1 MTTIAAIVDALLEQV
16 GTIDNLNTGTVL
28 AANMPTPVAI
38 VSPPGQGTY
47 RGTFGATGYLGGE
60 SWTVTV
66 LVSASLVEDGMR
78 VLHAAADVDGDWSI
92 YAAISADPTLGG
104 IVDQAVVQGWRFLS
118 FEEVDALG
126 HFGVEITV
134 AIAAR
139 KG

>member
-78 VLHAAADVDGDWSI
+78 VLHAAA
-92 YAAISADPTLGG
+92 AA
-104 IVDQAVVQGWRFLS
+104 
-118 FEEVDALG
+118 
-126 HFGVEITV
+126 
-134 AIAAR
+134 AIAAWLAR
-139 KG
+139 GALPIGELAGLAPAEQLRLAAALIERGVAWVEESAP